1 MAALSL
7 RLNPALKA
15 RDYRDAFSRDGF
27 VQVPNLF
34 EPDLARG
41 LTEMLERSMPWDL
54 ALSTAD
60 NGYEVLNRAEL
71 SAMGSEAVGSR
82 LQAVSERAAAVRRAL
97 ERSGAPQA
105 WARAVLGAV
114 AAAEEK

>member
-15 RDYRDAFSRDGF
+15 QDYRKAFSRDGF

-34 EPDLARG
+34 EPNLALG
-41 LTEMLERSMPWDL
+41 LAEMLERSMPWDL

-60 NGYEVLNRAEL
+60 NGYEVVSRAAL
-71 SAMGSEAVGSR
+71 SALGSKAVGSR
-82 LQAVSERAAAVRRAL
+82 L
-97 ERSGAPQA
+97 
-105 WARAVLGAV
+105 
-114 AAAEEK
+114 